1 MFKLKM
7 FKLDK
12 IELHKKEFIEYNG
25 HLPYYILAV
34 LGRDDVR
41 KRNEYLKKINLYE
54 SEIKKLKLE
63 RKQDEMKLAELKNF
77 LSNNPRFRDIVNYE
91 KLLKL

>member
-34 LGRDDVR
+34 LGCDDVR

-54 SEIKKLKLE
+54 TEIKKLKFERRQNE
-63 RKQDEMKLAELKNF
+63 RKLLELKNF
-77 LSNNPRFRDIVNYE
+77 LSKNPQFRDVVDYD
-91 KLLKL
+91 KLMNL

>member
-54 SEIKKLKLE
+54 TEIKKLKLE

-77 LSNNPRFRDIVNYE
+77 LSNNPKFRDIVNYE

>member
-77 LSNNPRFRDIVNYE
+77 LSNNPQFRDIVNYE

>member
-77 LSNNPRFRDIVNYE
+77 LSNNPKFRDIVNYE

>member
-7 FKLDK
+7 FKMDK
-12 IELHKKEFIEYNG
+12 IELHSKEFIGYNG

-34 LGRDDVR
+34 LSREDVQ
-41 KRNEYLKKINLYE
+41 KRNEHLKKIGLYE

-77 LSNNPRFRDIVNYE
+77 LSNNPKFRDIVNYE

>member
-54 SEIKKLKLE
+54 TEVKKLKLE

-77 LSNNPRFRDIVNYE
+77 LSNNHQFRDIVNYE